1 MDENFVVPFLLILS
15 SLDKALIEKP
25 MLVQVGS
32 FCASNAIWHC
42 SATRFRDQV
51 GRKHLMMNILA
62 AVQKILYSPSQPHR
76 NDQAGSAH
84 TVKTPAFPIPSGGG
98 GSGLQS

>member
-32 FCASNAIWHC
+32 FCASNAIWHR

-51 GRKHLMMNILA
+51 GRKTLDDEHFGCRPEDSLFT
-62 AVQKILYSPSQPHR
+62 QP
-76 NDQAGSAH
+76 A
-84 TVKTPAFPIPSGGG
+84 P
-98 GSGLQS
+98 